1 MLLAEYRKYEISR
14 HRGYRSACPRH
25 LCRNDT
31 RGMVLAGYLNRT
43 FPEGGKLHTA
53 YGRLV
58 GLLCVALFGA
68 AGWFGADSAGLISH
82 REETANLLPKPVG
95 LWARVKSASQRP

>member
-1 MLLAEYRKYEISR
+1 
-14 HRGYRSACPRH
+14 
-25 LCRNDT
+25 
-31 RGMVLAGYLNRT
+31 
-43 FPEGGKLHTA
+43 
-53 YGRLV
+53 LV